1 MINEDKIFKV
11 VLSNSA
17 QFKFSRNFD
26 ESFLNEKQLRIKA
39 LNAGNQLPIL
49 PQYADKLEKDVIMKS
64 IHGTAGIEGNP
75 LSEEE
80 VKEILKK
87 SDTDKLL
94 KDSERE
100 INNLQIAYY
109 LLKKLGAETDK
120 FLLNDYS
127 IKNIHAIITYGL
139 ENIDNKRGKYRS
151 QEVIVGDKAHGGIYK
166 PPKIGKDI
174 EKLMSSFFE
183 WINSEEV
190 LSLDPIYRAALTH
203 YHIGKIHPFGDGN
216 GRTARLLEA
225 MVLRTTGYKYAP
237 EMMSNYYYRNI
248 DEYFILFRSTIRD
261 KNQDLTPFIEFML
274 NGMIWSLEHIQKKIA
289 TGIRIMTLKNHFHD
303 IRNKKNITQRQYDLL
318 TALLSLDVENFS
330 FTPINLI
337 NDAPFAPLYRNVQG
351 RAALR
356 DIIKLTEMGY
366 IIFDTVDGVFNLNLN
381 KLD

>member
-1 MINEDKIFKV
+1 MTEKDKILKV

-17 QFKFSRNFD
+17 HFKFSRNFD
-26 ESFLNEKQLRIKA
+26 ESLLNEKLLRIKA

-80 VKEILKK
+80 VKEVLDK
-87 SDTDKLL
+87 SDTEKLL
-94 KDSERE
+94 KDSEIE
-100 INNLQIAYY
+100 ISNLQIAYD
-109 LLKKLGAETDK
+109 LLKEFGIISDIFNPDGNLIKATHKL
-120 FLLNDYS
+120 
-127 IKNIHAIITYGL
+127 ITFGL
-139 ENIDNKRGKYRS
+139 EDKDNKPGKYRS
-151 QEVIVGDKAHGGIYK
+151 HGVEVGDKAHGGIYK

-174 EKLMSSFFE
+174 VKLMSSFVE
-183 WINSEEV
+183 WINGEDV
-190 LSLDPIYRAALTH
+190 ISLDPIYRAALTH

-225 MVLRTTGYKYAP
+225 AVLRTAGYKYAP
-237 EMMSNYYYRNI
+237 EMLSNYYYRNI
-248 DEYFILFRSTIRD
+248 DEYFILFRSTVGN
-261 KNQDLTPFIEFML
+261 KKQDLTQFIEFML
-274 NGMIWSLEHIQKKIA
+274 DGMIWSLEQIQKKIA

-303 IRNKKNITQRQYDLL
+303 IRIEKKLTQRQYDLL
-318 TALLSLDVENFS
+318 TALLSLDVESFS

-337 NDAPFAPLYRNVQG
+337 NDAPFAALYRNVQD

-366 IIFDTVDGVFNLNLN
+366 IIFDTEDGFFKLNLN
-381 KLD
+381 FLD